1 MRTGFVVAFV
11 LLLPLLTPMVEVASA
26 QPLNGG
32 SDPGVSDTPTWRIG
46 DRWIYSG
53 IFDPTIL
60 ITDSGVQAS
69 VGEIRGDT
77 TTTVKAIREQI
88 VDNVSTMVYDL
99 QATADFDKDGVEL
112 DGYSGNVEIQY
123 TLDEVIRASDMAT
136 ISSDLSLFVR
146 FIPYGL
152 SSLTR
157 DIADITISTTYAP
170 AKEDYD
176 FPIRD
181 GETWISNYFST
192 NSWSGTSDYI
202 TPFPAP
208 TSGHNHSNW
217 EVTAIGRPIDD
228 YNQQIAY
235 GGCEAS
241 YELRQYADDGTE
253 ESFKWYCPEVN
264 NYAWSHTEEDIGLI
278 IDFRLKQYIPV
289 SSSGVD
295 SSNDPGTRNDIV
307 TVELSAPITAL
318 NVAMEVWVNLT
329 DSSGS
334 PRTGVDVQLRHEIGQ
349 QINNEVTG
357 TNGSAW
363 FIVDLGDYL
372 DATPTSIDYASHGIL
387 AIENGR
393 IGVASIT
400 LDENV
405 VGLDLVAAIERANIA
420 RNRSGVITNMNAI
433 SGYSVL
439 PGDVLN
445 VELSVYN
452 RGITTSSA
460 TQVRIDLPDGNS
472 SNHNL
477 NPLSLYQEQTFT
489 VQWIVPLDAVISNSS
504 LSWEADP
511 NGINSADADAENNLA
526 MINIFIG
533 TLPTIVFNQTSGRT
547 LEAVPLDAH
556 DTYDED
562 GGEVSC
568 IFRIEYDDG
577 SRSHANE
584 KIIAENCAI
593 EYEWIDDGEYSVNIT
608 VLDEEADEASEEFVV
623 VIANRAPIIQL
634 QSARTEVRVEHMV
647 TIEAFAFDI
656 DSEDEWPG
664 VVDVYW
670 PDSNC
675 IEGYYT
681 RRCTTTS
688 AFEGLQT
695 ITAYGSDDDGEISTT
710 SIEIDFSNIAPH
722 DMAITMWENGNII
735 TPDGQLT
742 WHIDEDQEV
751 ELIARAEDS
760 RDDVDDLHYS
770 WDLGHEEDGRESRL
784 MQTWTESG
792 LHTFTVLSS
801 DSEGADSGVIERWV
815 NVRNVVPTITPLL
828 DNLPIAEGQSITLI
842 GNATDTPS
850 DVESLQMCWDVD
862 PGIDSDLFGSADDD
876 CDVNGSTLQ
885 WSWDI
890 AGNHTVVFHV
900 TDDDGARNS
909 TSTTIRVLN
918 LPPTIRITPLENVIA
933 GKAIWLSANSTT
945 DSTTD
950 IEGLMVIW
958 DLDSTTDSNGDGIAN
973 NDPDLIGKSVEYT
986 FPIAGIYTITVI
998 AWDEDAASPASKEFQ
1013 LQVLS
1018 PDRTVFEEVVNGIA
1032 GDQANPTIQFML
1044 IALGILV
1051 VLFAVRRLNRRSED
1065 SLWDGEH
1072 EPTIAQPP
1080 IQAPDASAFLN
1091 TPPIPEGGLPPG
1103 WTEEQWLHYGHQY
1116 VDSEQTQSQ

>member
-1 MRTGFVVAFV
+1 MRTGLVVVFA
-11 LLLPLLTPMVEVASA
+11 LLLPLLTPMIEVASA

-53 IFDPTIL
+53 VFDPTVL

-88 VDNVSTMVYDL
+88 VDNVSTLVYDL
-99 QATADFDKDGVEL
+99 QGSANFDKDGVEL
-112 DGYSGNVEIQY
+112 DGYTGNVEIRY
-123 TLDEVIRASDMAT
+123 TLDEVIRVSDMST
-136 ISSDLSLFVR
+136 INSDLSLFVK

-152 SSLTR
+152 ASLAV
-157 DIADITISTTYAP
+157 DIADITIATSYAP

-181 GETWISNYFST
+181 GETWTSNYFST
-192 NSWSGTSDYI
+192 SSWSGNSEYI

-208 TSGHNHSNW
+208 NSGHNHSNW
-217 EVTAIGRPIDD
+217 EVTAIGRPVDD

-241 YELRQYADDGTE
+241 YELRSYADDGTE

-264 NYAWSHTEEDIGLI
+264 NYAWSHTEEDVGLI
-278 IDFRLKQYIPV
+278 IDFRLKQYIPA

-295 SSNDPGTRNDIV
+295 SSNDPGTRNDHV
-307 TVELSAPITAL
+307 EVELSEPVTAL

-334 PRTGVDVQLRHEIGQ
+334 PRTGIDVQLRHEIGLD
-349 QINNEVTG
+349 ISNAITG
-357 TNGSAW
+357 SNGTAW
-363 FIVDLGDYL
+363 FVIDLGDSA
-372 DATPTSIDYASHGIL
+372 DASPTSIDYASHGIV

-393 IGVASIT
+393 IGIASIT

-405 VGLDLVAAIERANIA
+405 VAIDLVAAVERANIA
-420 RNRSGVITNMNAI
+420 RNRSGVMSNLNAI

-439 PGDVLN
+439 PGDILEI
-445 VELSVYN
+445 ELSVYN

-472 SNHNL
+472 SNYNL
-477 NPLSLYQEQTFT
+477 NPLSLYQEQTFL
-489 VQWIVPLDAVISNSS
+489 VQWIVPLDSLISNSS

-511 NGINSADADAENNLA
+511 DGINSLDADAGNDLA

-533 TLPTIVFNQTSGRT
+533 TLPTIVFNQTSGKT
-547 LEAVPLDAH
+547 LEVISLDAH
-556 DTYDED
+556 NTFDED

-568 IFRIEYDDG
+568 IFKIEYDDG
-577 SRSHANE
+577 SRSRANQ
-584 KIIAENCAI
+584 KIIADNCAI
-593 EYEWIDDGEYSVNIT
+593 EYEWTDDGDYTVNLT
-608 VLDEEADEASEEFVV
+608 VIDEEADEITEEFVI

-670 PDSNC
+670 PESNC
-675 IEGYYT
+675 LEGYYT

-688 AFEGLQT
+688 VFEGLQT
-695 ITAYGSDDDGEISTT
+695 ITAYGSDDDGEITTT

-722 DMAITMWENGNII
+722 DMAIAMWENGDII

-770 WDLGHEEDGRESRL
+770 WDIGHEEDGRESRL
-784 MQTWTESG
+784 MQTWNESG
-792 LHTFTVLSS
+792 LHKFTVISS

-815 NVRNVVPTITPLL
+815 SVRNVVPTITPLL
-828 DNLPIAEGQSITLI
+828 DNLPIAEGQSITII
-842 GNATDTPS
+842 GNATDTYS
-850 DVESLQMCWDVD
+850 DIESLQMCWDVD
-862 PGIDSDLFGSADDD
+862 PGVDSDFVGSADDD
-876 CDVNGSTLQ
+876 CDVNGSKLL

-900 TDDDGARNS
+900 SDDDGARNS
-909 TSTTIRVLN
+909 TSTSIRVLN
-918 LPPTIRITPLENVIA
+918 LPPTIRITSLENVIA
-933 GKAIWLSANSTT
+933 GNAIWLSANGTT
-945 DSTTD
+945 DSITD

-986 FPIAGIYTITVI
+986 FPTAGIFTITVI
-998 AWDEDAASPASKEFQ
+998 AWDEDAESPASKQFQ
-1013 LQVLS
+1013 VQVLS
-1018 PDRTVFEEVVNGIA
+1018 PDRTVFEEVINGIA
-1032 GDQANPTIQFML
+1032 GEQANPTVQFML
-1044 IALGILV
+1044 IALGILL
-1051 VLFAVRRLNRRSED
+1051 VLFAVRRLNQRGED
-1065 SLWDGEH
+1065 SLWDGDDKNMM
-1072 EPTIAQPP
+1072 AQPP
-1080 IQAPDASAFLN
+1080 IQAPESSVFLN
-1091 TPPIPEGGLPPG
+1091 SPAIPEGGLPPG
-1103 WTEEQWLHYGHQY
+1103 WTEEQWQHYGHQY
-1116 VDSEQTQSQ
+1116 VDSE